1 MAESPRQVAV
11 CGDGDPKTPHA
22 EAARTAGRLIAEA
35 GAVLLTGGMTGVMA
49 AASEGA
55 RAAGGLVVAVLP
67 GGSTAA
73 ALAPAQVRIA
83 TGAGE
88 ARNVV
93 LVRSADAVVAIG
105 GAFGTLSEIA
115 IARKLRVP
123 VVGYQTWQ
131 APVPGTGEPLL
142 QQCDSIEEA
151 VVAALAAAEDAASAA
166 DAAGAAEAAGDGG
179 MAGA

>member
-1 MAESPRQVAV
+1 MTESPRQVAV
-11 CGDGDPKTPHA
+11 CGDGDPRTPHA
-22 EAARTAGRLIAEA
+22 ETARTAGRLIAEA

-67 GGSTAA
+67 GGSTKSAV
-73 ALAPAQVRIA
+73 APAQVRIA

-105 GAFGTLSEIA
+105 GA
-115 IARKLRVP
+115 LR
-123 VVGYQTWQ
+123 
-131 APVPGTGEPLL
+131 
-142 QQCDSIEEA
+142 
-151 VVAALAAAEDAASAA
+151 ALADRESARLNS
-166 DAAGAAEAAGDGG
+166 
-179 MAGA
+179 

>member
-1 MAESPRQVAV
+1 MTESPRQVAV
-11 CGDGDPKTPHA
+11 CGDGDPRTPHA

-35 GAVLLTGGMTGVMA
+35 GAVLLTGGITGVMA

-67 GGSTAA
+67 GGSTKSAV
-73 ALAPAQVRIA
+73 APAQVRIA

-115 IARKLRVP
+115 IARKLEVP
-123 VVGYQTWQ
+123 VVGYQTWE

-142 QQCDSIEEA
+142 EQCDSIEEA
-151 VVAALAAAEDAASAA
+151 VARALT
-166 DAAGAAEAAGDGG
+166 AAGGG
-179 MAGA
+179 AGA

>member
-1 MAESPRQVAV
+1 MAVSPRHVAV
-11 CGDGDPKTPHA
+11 CGDGDPRTPHA

-49 AASEGA
+49 AASAGA

-67 GGSTAA
+67 GGSTKSAV
-73 ALAPAQVRIA
+73 APAQVRIA

-115 IARKLRVP
+115 IARKLEVP
-123 VVGYQTWQ
+123 VFGYRTWV
-131 APVPGTGEPLL
+131 AAVPDTNEPLL
-142 QQCDSIEEA
+142 ELCDTVEEA
-151 VVAALAAAEDAASAA
+151 VARALDAAA
-166 DAAGAAEAAGDGG
+166 AGG
-179 MAGA
+179 

>member
-1 MAESPRQVAV
+1 MTESPRQVAI
-11 CGDGDPKTPHA
+11 CGDGDPRTPHA

-35 GAVLLTGGMTGVMA
+35 RAVLLTGGMTGVMA

-67 GGSTAA
+67 GGSTKSAV
-73 ALAPAQVRIA
+73 APAQVRIA

-115 IARKLRVP
+115 IARKLEVP
-123 VVGYQTWQ
+123 VVGYQTWE

-142 QQCDSIEEA
+142 EQCDSIEDA
-151 VVAALAAAEDAASAA
+151 VARALT
-166 DAAGAAEAAGDGG
+166 AAGDG
-179 MAGA
+179 AGA